1 MFRPTALKG
10 QKDLMPQNS
19 ATATTENASRYL
31 QQLCKHWS
39 HKATVEFTPEAGD
52 IRFENG
58 NVLTMQAKPDQLVM
72 QVEVP
77 DGGDLAQWQG
87 VVDRHILRFAFR
99 EELEINWA

>member
-1 MFRPTALKG
+1 
-10 QKDLMPQNS
+10 MPQTAS

-52 IRFENG
+52 IRFESG
-58 NVLTMQAKPDQLVM
+58 NVLTLQAKPDQLEM
-72 QVEVP
+72 QVSVP
-77 DGGDLAQWQG
+77 DDGDLAHFKD

-99 EELEINWA
+99 EDLQIVWA